1 MVLIQISILGPVAFE
16 HSIHSEVG
24 CRYDVPVD
32 SLGIPYIPS
41 YEILIAAGGL
51 PAGTQIGFAHPDGYM
66 GQLRAARTLKNYL
79 PGCSRYISDRFLT
92 RRYDAGKGYSIRAL
106 KPGQTYTAW
115 LSCAETDRAQTACA
129 LEKITRLGIRAP
141 EDGISGEVRV
151 RLAEQEAPVFEKP
164 VLHEKCTYA
173 SLDLEIL
180 TISPFCLDTPFSDH
194 AKTELFVPGTVIR
207 DFLMKRMGAC
217 SAIGREQL
225 ICSNAYL
232 AFGRERLLPTPVCI
246 SVVKLDRKQLRYR
259 LAPGKDP
266 LLAEQDVGLNDTF
279 ATGIQEHLTRYTVPG
294 TDPYLAKDGQVHE
307 TIAEGQA
314 FRGTVYGPDAAIR
327 QIVESVSRF
336 PVAQLGMLTEEG
348 LGEVYFRIP
357 AVNEAAIP
365 AEQLSR
371 CFDVCCLSDTL
382 ILNDRGVPDC
392 RAESL
397 LSEIEY
403 VLGCPGKLR
412 ITGKY
417 TAIHEDYSRNPGQQE
432 DRTVVRCLAK
442 GSILRLEAVDAPLD
456 ISRLSHCFLGERT
469 EDGYG
474 ELAAWPARG
483 TYYRLA
489 EELVPDRY
497 EVPVP
502 LTYRDSVFGA
512 QLTVGVIN
520 SMIRERVYNLGLQDR
535 GDLKA
540 GAEKQIPEDL
550 LHMIRDMYSPVLTDE
565 QLIGWYQD
573 GLTGGTDHEDE

>member
-1 MVLIQISILGPVAFE
+1 MLLIQISILGLVAFE

-51 PAGTQIGFAHPDGYM
+51 PTGTQIGFAHPDGYL
-66 GQLRAARTLKNYL
+66 GQMRSARTLKNHL

-115 LSCAETDRAQTACA
+115 LSCAETDRAQAACA

-151 RLAEQEAPVFEKP
+151 RLAESEAPVFEKP

-207 DFLMKRMGAC
+207 GFLMKRMGAC
-217 SAIGREQL
+217 SAIDRE
-225 ICSNAYL
+225 
-232 AFGRERLLPTPVCI
+232 
-246 SVVKLDRKQLRYR
+246 QLRYR

-266 LLAEQDVGLNDTF
+266 LLVEQDVGLDDTF

-294 TDPYLAKDGQVHE
+294 TGPYIAKDGQVHE
-307 TIAEGQA
+307 TITEGQA

-382 ILNDRGVPDC
+382 ILNDRGVPTC
-392 RAESL
+392 RAEDL

-412 ITGKY
+412 IIGKY
-417 TAIHEDYSRNPGQQE
+417 SAIHEDYSWNPRWQE

-489 EELVPDRY
+489 EKLVPDRY

-512 QLTVGVIN
+512 QLTSGVIN

-540 GAEKQIPEDL
+540 GAEAQVPGDL

-573 GLTGGTDHEDE
+573 GLTGGAEHEDE